1 MLLWPTK
8 KLRAYAKKW
17 DPTHKCQK
25 NVSLHMVEELWQMIS
40 SSDDSVTKAEDSD
53 SREERDP
60 RSFSPTLSCST
71 DGFW

>member
-1 MLLWPTK
+1 
-8 KLRAYAKKW
+8 
-17 DPTHKCQK
+17 
-25 NVSLHMVEELWQMIS
+25 MVEELWQMIS